1 MEENYYQKINK
12 NNTQICINNICQL
25 KGGILMNDDEFLVY
39 KVNDFKPLEKKE
51 KISFKKGEKVVN
63 MEEYKNIKN
72 GNRNK
77 VKRDNY
83 WYPPIMSSHSGSVN
97 STYYPKGILDKVF
110 PNKSPFKTNIELL
123 MYLNDCLY
131 NNYKQFEKNQA
142 RDLHNIQLAYNN
154 KRLVNKIIRKIGKD
168 PNINILNEIA
178 KGVSSSANVTVYV
191 VPDNNIE
198 FATDE
203 NDKRIKYTYY
213 IYDILKD
220 GKLNPDFS
228 RKEHALLL
236 LNALMNNRLFLSV
249 KQIQKSHNYKMF
261 KQIMGKLY
269 PDYEFVI

>member
-1 MEENYYQKINK
+1 
-12 NNTQICINNICQL
+12 
-25 KGGILMNDDEFLVY
+25 MNDDEFLVY

-97 STYYPKGILDKVF
+97 NTYYPKGLLDKVF
-110 PNKSPFKTNIELL
+110 PNKSPFKTSIELL

-131 NNYKQFEKNQA
+131 NDYKKFEKNQA

-249 KQIQKSHNYKMF
+249 KQIQKSHNYKMM